1 MDTSRCLDTSS
12 NIGMD
17 TRYYLGSDNMNSD
30 MDNMF
35 CLDSYNN
42 RMDHTPG
49 PQRCLDS
56 RRVCIH
62 YPKPN
67 REDARPVLDRL
78 IVLSKLVLLAPTL
91 AIAMTRQ
98 VLYSSYI
105 T

>member
-1 MDTSRCLDTSS
+1 
-12 NIGMD
+12 MD
-17 TRYYLGSDNMNSD
+17 TRYYLDSDNMNSD

-42 RMDHTPG
+42 RKDRTPI
-49 PQRCLDS
+49 PQRCSDNQ
-56 RRVCIH
+56 RTCIH

-78 IVLSKLVLLAPTL
+78 IVLSKLVLPASSL

-98 VLYSSYI
+98 VLYSSFI